1 MMHGSYKVYKLQS
14 FEITWRLEFLISL
27 TENDSG
33 YELYS
38 YFKAVHARG
47 LWQVKIW
54 LNKSP

>member
-38 YFKAVHARG
+38 YFKLFTREDCDR
-47 LWQVKIW
+47 W
-54 LNKSP
+54 KSG